1 MKKIIF
7 LLVIC
12 LLSLSLTSC
21 QKGRATFE
29 IDNAY
34 YKLSNDGNKV
44 VEDNDTLFLDH
55 ISEQIVRLN
64 VVFEYKVKSRNVN
77 NLPEVKVDILNIT
90 YVVKLNGEEILS
102 TKTNSSTYQEN
113 AVYNFNEGNIHSI
126 KNTSM
131 IRVPILE
138 SGKYEVTCYANYYL
152 KDKLLT
158 KPITFTFTVK

>member
-21 QKGRATFE
+21 QKGRATLE

-77 NLPEVKVDILNIT
+77 NLPEVKVDIL
-90 YVVKLNGEEILS
+90 
-102 TKTNSSTYQEN
+102 Q
-113 AVYNFNEGNIHSI
+113 AC
-126 KNTSM
+126 
-131 IRVPILE
+131 P
-138 SGKYEVTCYANYYL
+138 
-152 KDKLLT
+152 
-158 KPITFTFTVK
+158 

>member
-21 QKGRATFE
+21 QKGKAIFKV
-29 IDNAY
+29 DNAY

-90 YVVKLNGEEILS
+90 
-102 TKTNSSTYQEN
+102 
-113 AVYNFNEGNIHSI
+113 
-126 KNTSM
+126 
-131 IRVPILE
+131 
-138 SGKYEVTCYANYYL
+138 
-152 KDKLLT
+152 
-158 KPITFTFTVK
+158 

>member
-21 QKGRATFE
+21 QKGKAIFKV
-29 IDNAY
+29 DNAY

-102 TKTNSSTYQEN
+102 TKTNSSTHQEN

-131 IRVPILE
+131 IRVPVLE